1 VNVIIISADVDST
14 PIVTHLMKNDS
25 FFS

>member
-1 VNVIIISADVDST
+1 VNVIIISADVDSI
-14 PIVTHLMKNDS
+14 PIATHLMKNDS